1 MLPLIPE
8 PLWGLMLS
16 TNDCYPGCS
25 CEAGRFEIDPPRV
38 SRWVAEAGIEQGRQA
53 LSQLDALFA
62 GPELLGLDPGD
73 HLPGLID
80 QGVQLG
86 VAADVEPPK
95 PVEELREVRDA
106 RVPEDFRLAV
116 LTPRKAFTHRP
127 A

>member
-1 MLPLIPE
+1 MLPLPSTGTKGGPPGPIDEEIPD
-8 PLWGLMLS
+8 GLF
-16 TNDCYPGCS
+16 DRREVVGHHCAKP
-25 CEAGRFEIDPPRV
+25 DRV
-38 SRWVAEAGIEQGRQA
+38 
-53 LSQLDALFA
+53 
-62 GPELLGLDPGD
+62 PELLGLDPGD